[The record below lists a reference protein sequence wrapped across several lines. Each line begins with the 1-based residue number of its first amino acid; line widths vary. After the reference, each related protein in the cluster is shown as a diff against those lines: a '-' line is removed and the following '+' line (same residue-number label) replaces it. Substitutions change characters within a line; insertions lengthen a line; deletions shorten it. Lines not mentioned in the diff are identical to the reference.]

1 MSSPLSTLRRL
12 PHKLR
17 QLGRSLYLLAADPRQ
32 LGSNGRKLWRAW
44 RAGGT
49 QMLKHQLLSLGHP
62 DAPTIPVAPTDAWQ
76 DYQQRLNEDVLPV
89 LRAEVAAMA
98 QPVTISILVPT
109 YNTDPAMLTAMV
121 ESVRSQIYPHW
132 ELCIA
137 DDASPKPH
145 VRQMLQE
152 LAAQEP
158 RIKLHLGEANRG
170 VSHATNQA
178 LALASSPFVVLL
190 DHDDLLQPQA
200 IYRVAQCVLADDP
213 DMLYSDEVL
222 VSPDGSQVL
231 QYFHR
236 PAFSPE
242 YLRSHP
248 YIVHMVGFR
257 TALLR
262 QLGGFDEA
270 LAISQDYDLILRV
283 SEAASRIAH
292 IPEILYQWRTHTGS
306 AGHEKMAQVMAT
318 STAVL
323 QRHLERTGQQATSVS
338 GVSFNFFETR
348 HQIAADQRVAI
359 IIPTKNYGHLVR
371 QCVDSIR
378 ATTKQAQYD
387 LIVIDHESTDAASLD
402 YFAQIAQ
409 DGTATVLRYQGPF
422 NFSAINNWAV
432 RQLTRSYTHYLFCNN
447 DIEALHEGWLE
458 QLLSQCQ
465 DPSVGMVGAQ
475 LLYPDRTSIQ
485 HAGVCVGAFGIA
497 EHYGKFLKLPPD
509 RVDIAFM
516 GRLVCTHEVSA
527 VTAACL
533 LMRKEAFDA
542 IDGYDEKLAV
552 GFGDVDLCLRTLQL
566 GWRVLY
572 CPQATLIHHESITR
586 GKAEGYDPHPED
598 SALFA
603 SRWRDFLDAG
613 DPYHHP
619 AFEVRH
625 TCWLVRTPMRCEPS
639 INRRLFNRSG
649 LGQRMQH
656 LGYSLSESK
665 TIAEGA

>member
-89 LRAEVAAMA
+89 LRTEVAAMA

-158 RIKLHLGEANRG
+158 RIKLHLGETNRG

-262 QLGGFDEA
+262 QLGGFDET

-387 LIVIDHESTDAASLD
+387 LIVIDHESTDAASLE

>member
-158 RIKLHLGEANRG
+158 RIKLHLGETNRG

-371 QCVDSIR
+371 QCVESIR

-387 LIVIDHESTDAASLD
+387 LIVIDHESTDAASLE